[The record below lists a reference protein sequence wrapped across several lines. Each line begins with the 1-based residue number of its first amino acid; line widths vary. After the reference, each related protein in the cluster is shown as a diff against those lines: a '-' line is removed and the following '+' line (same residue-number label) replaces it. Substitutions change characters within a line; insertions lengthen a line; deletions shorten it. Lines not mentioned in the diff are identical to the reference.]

1 MTPGLLRIT
10 LSLRFCPEH
19 SVNLGTG
26 IHQFCLGKHTP
37 ASRKLLKTRVDQHQ
51 VIAGGSGPLNLANVV
66 YLTATY
72 GVPLHE
78 TLAIARSVHMRL
90 PVVLDT
96 LQGRD
101 HPTVHRMYVFPKY
114 IMEREMELEEYLSR
128 DQGMKT
134 KPPALFT

>member
-78 TLAIARSVHMRL
+78 TLAIAHSVHMRL
-90 PVVLDT
+90 RLVLET
-96 LQGRD
+96 LLGRD
-101 HPTVHRMYVFPKY
+101 HPAAHRMVVFTES
-114 IMEREMELEEYLSR
+114 IMEREKELDEYS
-128 DQGMKT
+128 T
-134 KPPALFT
+134 